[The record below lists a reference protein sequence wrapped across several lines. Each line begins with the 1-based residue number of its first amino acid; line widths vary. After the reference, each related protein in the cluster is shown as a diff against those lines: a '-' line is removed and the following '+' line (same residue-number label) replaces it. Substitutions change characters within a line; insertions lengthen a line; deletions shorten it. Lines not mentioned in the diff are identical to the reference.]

1 VEEPRYAL
9 GDRSRCN
16 ADGNALMAM
25 SQYLFLIPLLPL
37 LAFII
42 NLIFGRYLG
51 TSAAWIAITAVFASF
66 LLSLAVFAD
75 INGSGEPM
83 RQAVYTW
90 IDAGS
95 FHIGID
101 LYVDQL
107 TAVML
112 IVVTSVGF
120 LVNVYSRGY
129 MAGDSSYARFF
140 AYLPFFV
147 FSMLMLVLADNFL
160 LLFFFWEGVGLA
172 SYLLI
177 GFWFTRRSAA
187 AAAQKAFIVN
197 RVGDLAFGLGLMWI
211 FYQFGSLQMRE
222 VFAQVPAAPAAV
234 VTGIALLLFGGACG
248 KSAQFPLHVWL
259 PDAMEGPTP
268 VSALIHAATMVT
280 AGIYLVVRSN
290 IFFQNSSD
298 AMLVVA
304 LIGGFTAFMAG
315 TIALAQNDIK
325 RVVAYSTLSQLG
337 YMALGAGV
345 GAFIPAIFHLVTH
358 AFFKACLF
366 LGCGSVIHGMHEE
379 QNIQNMGG
387 LRKYMPITF
396 ITFLMASF
404 ANAGLIPFAGF
415 WSKDEIIV
423 GAWVTNSIPN
433 GVGKVL
439 AVLALITAF
448 FSAYY
453 MFRLVFLVFTGE
465 PRFDTHHVHPH
476 ESGPSM
482 AWPLVILAVPSVIL
496 GFLIGWPPEAGKIH
510 SFLEPVFAADAGD
523 HAEGD
528 AVATLYTT
536 DQLTGGAVAQSEDEG
551 HAEGTATTANAE
563 GGHSDGVAATEGE
576 HAAAG
581 EHHVSN
587 ETILLFGIL
596 STIMAASG
604 IALAWLVYVKK
615 AIVSPEERASTL
627 FLFLRDK
634 WRFDE
639 IYQDVFVKPLRGL
652 AHFLW
657 QIVDVRIIDGA
668 VNGVGLG
675 IGAAS
680 QRLRRVQTGL
690 VTNYALAIALGM
702 VVLLGIFLGLSSTLF
717 R

>member
-1 VEEPRYAL
+1 
-9 GDRSRCN
+9 
-16 ADGNALMAM
+16 MAM

-51 TSAAWIAITAVFASF
+51 TTAAWIAIPAVFASF
-66 LLSLAVFAD
+66 LLSLLVFAD
-75 INGSGEPM
+75 INGSGEPL

-90 IDAGS
+90 INAGD

-129 MAGDSSYARFF
+129 MAGDPGYARFF

-160 LLFFFWEGVGLA
+160 VLFFFWEGVGLA

-177 GFWFTRRSAA
+177 GFWFTRRSAV

-197 RVGDLAFGLGLMWI
+197 RIGDLAFGLGLMWI

-222 VFAQVPAAPAAV
+222 VFASVPAAPAAV
-234 VTGIALLLFGGACG
+234 VTGIALLLFGGAAG

-280 AGIYLVVRSN
+280 AGIYLIVRSN
-290 IFFQNSSD
+290 IFYQYSPD

-304 LIGGFTAFMAG
+304 LIGAFTSFMAA
-315 TIALAQNDIK
+315 TIAVAQNDIK

-366 LGCGSVIHGMHEE
+366 LGAGSVIHGMHEE
-379 QNIQNMGG
+379 QNIQKMGG
-387 LRKYMPITF
+387 LRKYMPVTF
-396 ITFLMASF
+396 FTFLMASF
-404 ANAGLIPFAGF
+404 ANAGLIPFSGF
-415 WSKDEIIV
+415 WSKDEIIL
-423 GAWVTNSIPN
+423 GAWVTNSIPG
-433 GVGKVL
+433 GVGKAL
-439 AVLALITAF
+439 AVIALITAF
-448 FSAYY
+448 LSAYY

-465 PRFDTHHVHPH
+465 PRYDTQHVRPH
-476 ESGPSM
+476 ESAPSM
-482 AWPLVILAVPSVIL
+482 TLPLVLLAIPSVVL

-510 SFLEPVFAADAGD
+510 TFLEPVFAAEAGD

-528 AVATLYTT
+528 EVASLYTT
-536 DQLTGGAVAQSEDEG
+536 EQLAGATLAQSEDES
-551 HAEGTATTANAE
+551 HAEGTAVAGAE
-563 GGHSDGVAATEGE
+563 GTSATDASHAVAAEGE

-587 ETILLFGIL
+587 ETILLFAVI
-596 STIMAASG
+596 STIMAVSG
-604 IALAWLVYVKK
+604 IGLAWLVYVKK
-615 AIVSPEERASTL
+615 AITSPEERASAL

-639 IYQDVFVKPLRGL
+639 LYDKIFVKPLR
-652 AHFLW
+652 AFAQFLW
-657 QIVDVRIIDGA
+657 QVVDVRIIDGA
-668 VNGVGLG
+668 VNGVGYG

-702 VVLLGIFLGLSSTLF
+702 VVLLGIYLALSSTLF

>member
-1 VEEPRYAL
+1 MEEPRYAL
-9 GDRSRCN
+9 GVRLRCN

-51 TSAAWIAITAVFASF
+51 KTAAWIAIPAVFASF
-66 LLSLAVFAD
+66 LLSLLVFAD
-75 INGSGEPM
+75 INGSGEPL

-90 IDAGS
+90 INAGS
-95 FHIGID
+95 FHVGID

-129 MAGDSSYARFF
+129 MAGDPSYARFF

-211 FYQFGSLQMRE
+211 FYQFGSLQMRD

-290 IFFQNSSD
+290 IFFQNSPD

-379 QNIQNMGG
+379 QNIQKMGG

-396 ITFLMASF
+396 ITFLMASL

-433 GVGKVL
+433 GIGKVL

-448 FSAYY
+448 FTAYY
-453 MFRLVFLVFTGE
+453 MFRVVFLVFTGE
-465 PRFDTHHVHPH
+465 PRFDPHHVHPH

-482 AWPLVILAVPSVIL
+482 VWPLVLLAVPSVVL
-496 GFLIGWPPEAGKIH
+496 GFLIGWPPEAGRIH
-510 SFLEPVFAADAGD
+510 TFLEPVFAADAGD

-528 AVATLYTT
+528 AVASLYTT
-536 DQLTGGAVAQSEDEG
+536 DQLTAPALAQSEDG
-551 HAEGTATTANAE
+551 DHAEGTATAE
-563 GGHSDGVAATEGE
+563 DG

-587 ETILLFGIL
+587 ETIILFGAL
-596 STIMAASG
+596 SSLAALAG
-604 IALAWLVYVKK
+604 IGLAWLVYVKK
-615 AIVSPEERASTL
+615 AVTSPEEQASAL

-639 IYQDVFVKPLRGL
+639 IYQDVFVGPLRGF
-652 AHFLW
+652 AQFLW

-690 VTNYALAIALGM
+690 VSNYALAIALGM
-702 VVLLGIFLGLSSTLF
+702 VVLLAIFLGLSSTLF

>member
-1 VEEPRYAL
+1 
-9 GDRSRCN
+9 
-16 ADGNALMAM
+16 M

-37 LAFII
+37 LAFIV

-51 TSAAWIAITAVFASF
+51 KTAAWIAIPAVFASF
-66 LLSLAVFAD
+66 LLSLLVFAD
-75 INGSGEPM
+75 INGSGEPL

-90 IDAGS
+90 INAGD

-129 MAGDSSYARFF
+129 MAEDPSYARFF

-211 FYQFGSLQMRE
+211 FYQFGSLQMRD

-290 IFFQNSSD
+290 IFYQYSPD

-315 TIALAQNDIK
+315 SIAMAQNDIK

-379 QNIQNMGG
+379 QNIQKMGG

-396 ITFLMASF
+396 ITFLMASL

-423 GAWVTNSIPN
+423 GAWITNSIPN

-439 AVLALITAF
+439 AVVALITAF
-448 FSAYY
+448 FTAYY
-453 MFRLVFLVFTGE
+453 MFRVVFLVFTGE

-482 AWPLVILAVPSVIL
+482 AWPLVILAVPSVVL

-510 SFLEPVFAADAGD
+510 TFLEPVFAADAGD

-528 AVATLYTT
+528 EVASLYTT
-536 DQLTGGAVAQSEDEG
+536 EQLTGGAVAQSEDGE
-551 HAEGTATTANAE
+551 HAEGTATAE
-563 GGHSDGVAATEGE
+563 GDHAEGAAVTEGE

-587 ETILLFGIL
+587 ETIILFGAL
-596 STIMAASG
+596 STLSVLAG
-604 IALAWLVYVKK
+604 IGLAWLVYVRKS
-615 AIVSPEERASTL
+615 ITSPEETASEW

-639 IYQDVFVKPLRGL
+639 LYEGMIVKPLRSFSQ
-652 AHFLW
+652 FLW

-675 IGAAS
+675 IGAVS

-702 VVLLGIFLGLSSTLF
+702 VVLLGIYLGLSSTLF